1 MKKILDLLKKLPNLK
16 TEKINTVNDLGFA
29 GCIGH
34 SYEVRVGSRVYCMED
49 KKWYFRYMSPDSIK
63 KCYIKQDG
71 VQKYVQCTNK
81 DFTLILLRII
91 SIVSLERHAYAPEL
105 NRLHLLG
112 GVSIKTPQAITIDAA
127 IALAVRKNEDLGL

>member
-49 KKWYFRYMSPDSIK
+49 KK
-63 KCYIKQDG
+63 CYIKQDG

-91 SIVSLERHAYAPEL
+91 SMNKMRKSVVSLERHAYAPEL